1 MNKAEE
7 VTIADLASEI
17 QQCLAGPLREKLG
30 YDPQVVL
37 VDAAPNKIRKKRKD
51 ASAGRWSAERGDQI
65 LIRFTPP
72 EASASK
78 RAISDPPPTGPSV
91 RSLPRVAGNDS
102 TAELIQALNRAEH
115 RRGFDFVALK
125 WFRDTA
131 LPAEA
136 FAWAQSDFSRRQV
149 LTDAI
154 EKRLILTNKVPNP
167 KSPFPVTAIRLNR
180 SVPEVS
186 KVLGEKDDTDLD
198 FHPFEIRGEPLSATI
213 IRERRQ

>member
-1 MNKAEE
+1 MAKVEE

-17 QQCLAGPLREKLG
+17 QKCLAGPLREKLG
-30 YDPQVVL
+30 YEPQVVL
-37 VDAAPNKIRKKRKD
+37 VDAGPNRIRRKRKD

-72 EASASK
+72 GSAP
-78 RAISDPPPTGPSV
+78 RHAIADSPGKPLAPTAPK
-91 RSLPRVAGNDS
+91 VAGNDFI
-102 TAELIQALNRAEH
+102 AELIQALNRAEH
-115 RRGFDFVALK
+115 RRGFDFVSLK

-136 FAWAQSDFSRRQV
+136 FAWAQSDFSRREV
-149 LTDAI
+149 LSDAI

-180 SVPEVS
+180 SLPEVS

-198 FHPFEIRGEPLSATI
+198 FHPVEIRGEPLSATI